1 MVKHKLSPFHK
12 VFGTKSLMKK
22 NLNVVHYEFQ
32 SCLIDDGEGDSES
45 WIEEINKRISK
56 INHDE

>member
-12 VFGTKSLMKK
+12 VFVTKSLMKK

-32 SCLIDDGEGDSES
+32 TCLIGDGEGDSES
-45 WIEEINKRISK
+45 WIEDRNKRICK
-56 INHDE
+56 ISHDE